1 MIDHTKWNNIAKEAK
16 DAAQSIVASGI
27 LTGTCEG
34 YVDPLRKLASGT
46 FEKLPTD
53 FELRDKPDHELSWV
67 PVKSAVLSDYTSPVT
82 GALGLSPSWFTNGIG
97 GPTPAVSTLAGS
109 LLGAAGGYTAGRI
122 AENFLPERTLVPGR
136 LRKNLMM
143 LGAGAG
149 AVPGLYM
156 AGMGASMR
164 PHGSFFKSMIEP
176 NVYYGKEA
184 AAVDEYQ
191 TVLQRSMEKMAQIGM
206 GDAGAMFVP
215 SIPVDAFNRVLLND
229 PFLPAPMAF
238 ATSGLINAADMSRGS
253 SGIISPYDITRIAVG
268 MGAGL
273 TQAYLGGKLLGIVAG
288 LDPTAQRQLQRT
300 GAIAGAIKATVP
312 GLFGVR

>member
-1 MIDHTKWNNIAKEAK
+1 MIDHTQWNNIAKEAK
-16 DAAQSIVASGI
+16 DAASAVAASGI
-27 LTGTCEG
+27 LTGTYEG
-34 YVDPLRKLASGT
+34 YVDPFRKLASGT
-46 FEKLPTD
+46 FETVPAEFKLC
-53 FELRDKPDHELSWV
+53 DKPDHENTWI
-67 PVKSAVLSDYTSPVT
+67 PVKSAAISDYTSPVT

-97 GPTPAVSTLAGS
+97 GPTPAISTIAGS
-109 LLGAAGGYTAGRI
+109 MLGAAGGYTAGRI
-122 AENFLPERTLVPGR
+122 AENLLPERTLVPGR
-136 LRKNLMM
+136 LRKNLMY

-149 AVPGLYM
+149 AMPGVYM

-164 PHGSFFKSMIEP
+164 PHGSFFKAMLEP

-184 AAVDEYQ
+184 AVEDEYQ
-191 TVLQRSMEKMAQIGM
+191 VVLRKSMEKLAQIGM

-288 LDPTAQRQLQRT
+288 LDPAAQRQLQRT